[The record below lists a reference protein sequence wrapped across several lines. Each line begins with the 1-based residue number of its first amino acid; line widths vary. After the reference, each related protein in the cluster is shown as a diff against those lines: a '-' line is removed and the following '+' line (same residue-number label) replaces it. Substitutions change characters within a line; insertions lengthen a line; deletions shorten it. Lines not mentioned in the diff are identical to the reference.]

1 MVVMNVVHMTD
12 SAAATTA
19 TATATRPAANADSQ
33 DAPSFAQ
40 QLAQAGQQTQVPAA
54 TPKETIQNSGHT
66 SDAGTKK
73 QSGAKKDNSTEASS
87 NSSSDSSSAT
97 ADSLSAAQLVLPML
111 VAAPVTIPTPL
122 PTCAADGTS
131 QVASL
136 GTSDPATNVAS
147 DAANTLALPVV
158 SPIDAGS
165 VSQVSSTSGAQAQ
178 SSLPNNVPSSAALGA
193 ISAQALAAMLN
204 SAASAAGSVAS
215 GAATADQH
223 LVAQIKTQLD
233 KALQQGGAKLGGV
246 PAQTAAVPQGLSTA
260 VAAPDQ
266 KQATMVASSVA
277 LPVQAVPVSQPVHAG
292 SIQGVG
298 KTSAAQSQ
306 TSTSASQG
314 GVQGQA
320 ATSSSTDASS
330 QDAQGDGSSKHDRK
344 DTTTDASTSGAVIN
358 TAVVTGNDAA
368 GFRAAVVTN
377 DVGHIAPL
385 AATTS
390 ATTPSSSPEVAL
402 QNAAASVH
410 GPQHDDG
417 VAAASGSTAAS
428 SLPSIQSARLVQTAS
443 QSEMRVGLQSQE
455 FGNITIHTAAAGQAV
470 SAQISVEHPEL
481 ARELAAR
488 LPEMQA
494 KSESNQTIEVRM
506 SSGQQF
512 SAGTGSGG
520 SSAGQEQQGYRQAS
534 ASSAAFGS
542 NSADGL
548 FHAASANRIAT
559 QPSAATGG
567 RLDIRA

>member
-54 TPKETIQNSGHT
+54 TPKETSQSSGHT

-97 ADSLSAAQLVLPML
+97 SDSLSAAQLVLPML

-147 DAANTLALPVV
+147 DAANTLALPVAP
-158 SPIDAGS
+158 PIDAGS
-165 VSQVSSTSGAQAQ
+165 VSQASSTSGAQSQ

-215 GAATADQH
+215 GAAPADQH

-233 KALQQGGAKLGGV
+233 KALQQGSAKLGGV
-246 PAQTAAVPQGLSTA
+246 PAQTAAVPQGTSTA

-298 KTSAAQSQ
+298 KTSAAPLQ

-390 ATTPSSSPEVAL
+390 ATTSSSSPEVAL

-417 VAAASGSTAAS
+417 VAAASGSTAS

-548 FHAASANRIAT
+548 FHAASANRIST